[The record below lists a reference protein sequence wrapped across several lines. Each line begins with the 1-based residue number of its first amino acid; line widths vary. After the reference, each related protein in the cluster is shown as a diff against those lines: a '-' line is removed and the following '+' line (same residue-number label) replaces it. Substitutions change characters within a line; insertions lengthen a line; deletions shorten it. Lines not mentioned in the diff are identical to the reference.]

1 MDELQD
7 VLAEAAE
14 RMEKSIEAL
23 EKDLGAVRTGR
34 ANPSLVESIMVDY
47 YGTPTPLLQIASI
60 SVPEARQLAIQPW
73 DKQALNDVEKA
84 ILRSDLGLMPNN
96 DGTVIHITMP
106 ALTEE
111 RRRDLVRLVGKKI
124 EEAHISIRNIRRN
137 ILEQLRK
144 MERDKVLSKD
154 EGRRAQGQ
162 LQKITDSHMADI
174 DVRGKD
180 KQAEV
185 MEV

>member
-7 VLAEAAE
+7 VLAETDE
-14 RMEKSIEAL
+14 RMGKSIEAL

-60 SVPEARQLAIQPW
+60 SVPEARQLTIQPW
-73 DKQALNDVEKA
+73 DKQALNDIEKG

-154 EGRRAQGQ
+154 EGRRAQSQ
-162 LQKITDSHMADI
+162 LQKITDSHISDI